1 VASFNYESTFRS
13 SLSRVIF
20 SRFNML
26 KFRLFLSL
34 FLPSLLPVHL
44 IPNSSISLRPVSNP
58 TTLFLFASFSNTPG
72 CNLKFDGHHS
82 SYGRLICHYCLKIP
96 QVFAC
101 ICVVFAFPF
110 IRYIRLWQYAGTC
123 YTAVKGIPRRL
134 KDPRIYFCVYMNLLL
149 GLILSDILTY
159 TFIPF

>member
-1 VASFNYESTFRS
+1 MNPPSVLHSVVWSFPGSTCSNFACFFLFS
-13 SLSRVIF
+13 SHHSF
-20 SRFNML
+20 
-26 KFRLFLSL
+26 LFTLYQIPL
-34 FLPSLLPVHL
+34 FHWGLYPTLPLY
-44 IPNSSISLRPVSNP
+44 
-58 TTLFLFASFSNTPG
+58 FLFASFSNTPG